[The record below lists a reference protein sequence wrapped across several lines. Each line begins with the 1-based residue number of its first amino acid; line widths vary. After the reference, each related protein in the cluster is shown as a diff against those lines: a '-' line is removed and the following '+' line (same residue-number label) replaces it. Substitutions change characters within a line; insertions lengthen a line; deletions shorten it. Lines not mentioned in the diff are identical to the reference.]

1 MVQQNFEL
9 CMSVLYKNLTN
20 KLPVGDVGCC
30 AQQSDQS
37 EVVVHL
43 WCPEMQ
49 VTEIESQELFCH
61 VSPSTSSS

>member
-1 MVQQNFEL
+1 MHV
-9 CMSVLYKNLTN
+9 CTVLTN

-43 WCPEMQ
+43 WCPEKKAT
-49 VTEIESQELFCH
+49 VTENERSEEQAINGRS
-61 VSPSTSSS
+61 